1 MSQKVRK
8 KKAKLRKVS
17 FKDKSWYQI
26 IAPKSFDFKP
36 IGEIIGMENNLIGR
50 TIETLLYDF
59 TNSYNDISLK
69 LKFKVVNVN
78 LESGQA
84 QSIFLGH
91 CYTNDY
97 VRSLIGR
104 GSSKIQTIMNLT
116 TKDNYVFR
124 LTIICTT
131 IQRARSSQQIVIRKI
146 IREILKEFAQSLNH
160 EKFITGMIY
169 SEFSNQIK
177 RIAKTIY
184 PLSSSKVIKS
194 KLVSVPEG
202 GEDKIYIAKDE
213 EFEVVEV
220 EVKRSR
226 KSDIKRTER
235 INVKKFT
242 RTKNTRQ
249 TKEKTEEPAPNTKE
263 PAPNTKEPAPEAK
276 ETTPETKEGSE

>member
-17 FKDKSWYQI
+17 FKDKSWFQI

-36 IGEIIGMENNLIGR
+36 IGEIIGMEGNIIGR

-69 LKFKVVNVN
+69 LKFKVANVN

-104 GSSKIQTIMNLT
+104 GISKIQTIMNLT

-124 LTIICTT
+124 LTTICTT

-184 PLSSSKVIKS
+184 PLSSSKIIKS

-202 GEDKIYIAKDE
+202 GEDKFYIAKDE

-242 RTKNTRQ
+242 RSKNTRQ
-249 TKEKTEEPAPNTKE
+249 TKGKNEN
-263 PAPNTKEPAPEAK
+263 
-276 ETTPETKEGSE
+276 PETKEPETKEPETKEPETREEATE

>member
-1 MSQKVRK
+1 MSQKARK
-8 KKAKLRKVS
+8 KKTKLRKVS

-69 LKFKVVNVN
+69 LKFKVDSVN
-78 LESGQA
+78 LESRQA

-91 CYTNDY
+91 TYTNDY

-124 LTIICTT
+124 LTTVCTT
-131 IQRARSSQQIVIRKI
+131 IQRARSSQQIVVRKI
-146 IREILKEFAQSLNH
+146 IREILKEFAKSLDH

-184 PLSSSKVIKS
+184 PLSSSKIIKS

-242 RTKNTRQ
+242 RSKNTRQ
-249 TKEKTEEPAPNTKE
+249 TKEQASKKKKETKE
-263 PAPNTKEPAPEAK
+263 PASEKKEEST
-276 ETTPETKEGSE
+276 E

>member
-17 FKDKSWYQI
+17 FKDKSWFQI

-69 LKFKVVNVN
+69 LKFKVANVN
-78 LESGQA
+78 PESGQA

-184 PLSSSKVIKS
+184 PLSSSKIIKS

-276 ETTPETKEGSE
+276 ETTPETKEGTE

>member
-8 KKAKLRKVS
+8 KKPKLRKVT
-17 FKDKSWYQI
+17 FKDKTWYQI
-26 IAPKSFDFKP
+26 LAPKSFDFKP
-36 IGEIIGMENNLIGR
+36 IGEIIGMENTLIGR

-59 TNSYNDISLK
+59 SNSYNDISLK
-69 LKFKVVNVN
+69 LNFKVDSINP
-78 LESGQA
+78 ESGQA

-91 CYTNDY
+91 SYTNDF

-124 LTIICTT
+124 LTVICTT

-146 IREILKEFAQSLNH
+146 IREILKEFAKSLNH

-184 PLSSSKVIKS
+184 PLSSSKIIKS

-202 GEDKIYIAKDE
+202 GEDKLYIAKDE

-242 RTKNTRQ
+242 RSKNNKKITN
-249 TKEKTEEPAPNTKE
+249 KTEEPAPKTKE
-263 PAPNTKEPAPEAK
+263 
-276 ETTPETKEGSE
+276 EGTE

>member
-17 FKDKSWYQI
+17 FKDKSWFSI

-50 TIETLLYDF
+50 TLETLLYDF

-69 LKFKVVNVN
+69 LKFKVVNIN
-78 LESGQA
+78 TESNQA

-91 CYTNDY
+91 TYTNDY

-124 LTIICTT
+124 LTTVCTT
-131 IQRARSSQQIVIRKI
+131 IQRARSSQQIIIRKI
-146 IREILKEFAQSLNH
+146 IREILKEFANSLNH

-184 PLSSSKVIKS
+184 PLSSSKIIKS

-242 RTKNTRQ
+242 RSKNTRQ
-249 TKEKTEEPAPNTKE
+249 TKEPAPKKKEETKV
-263 PAPNTKEPAPEAK
+263 PAPEKK
-276 ETTPETKEGSE
+276 EESTE

>member
-8 KKAKLRKVS
+8 KKTKLRKVS
-17 FKDKSWYQI
+17 FKDKTWYQI

-69 LKFKVVNVN
+69 LKFKVDSVN

-91 CYTNDY
+91 TYTNDY

-124 LTIICTT
+124 LTTVCTT
-131 IQRARSSQQIVIRKI
+131 IQRARSSQQIVVRKI
-146 IREILKEFAQSLNH
+146 IREILKEFAKSLDH

-184 PLSSSKVIKS
+184 PLSSSKIIKS

-242 RTKNTRQ
+242 RSKNTRQ
-249 TKEKTEEPAPNTKE
+249 TKEQASKKKKETKE
-263 PAPNTKEPAPEAK
+263 PASEKKEETKEPAPEKK
-276 ETTPETKEGSE
+276 EESTE